1 MSNEELVKIK
11 LLGRRNENVRGN
23 KINGISEARQKTII
37 GKKRLANADNYLSG
51 KKPSELP
58 TLDEL
63 NYDDFKGHH

>member
-1 MSNEELVKIK
+1 MGIA
-11 LLGRRNENVRGN
+11 LGFSPLSTNFANR
-23 KINGISEARQKTII
+23 II